1 MRHKKLELES
11 LLRNQEFIDIRE
23 HSFLVLFII
32 DVLIKRNFY
41 KFYYRVKNYKLLYL
55 ISILLFDC
63 FVYAYNLKN

>member
-41 KFYYRVKNYKLLYL
+41 KFY
-55 ISILLFDC
+55 
-63 FVYAYNLKN
+63 